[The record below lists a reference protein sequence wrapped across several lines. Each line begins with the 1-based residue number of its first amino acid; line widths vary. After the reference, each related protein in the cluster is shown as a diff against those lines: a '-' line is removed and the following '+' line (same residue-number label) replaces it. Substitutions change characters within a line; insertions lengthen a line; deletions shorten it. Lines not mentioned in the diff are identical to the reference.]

1 MPLCFSDLSRGH
13 VLVPFIWGLNPFF
26 FLSFFLP
33 SANVQMLLFI
43 ASLGWILPKALCST
57 PTSLLPVYW
66 RWPATYVILYELS
79 NSASFRLPAD
89 LLMFTERKKKKKAVI
104 VTRAWVNIVELLL
117 LQDGILMFS
126 AQFAYWLVG
135 WPWRKCTRTGI
146 DFIQLV
152 TNSSQPC
159 TGKKRA
165 SVRYT
170 PPHHL
175 PSPIQLFLLFI
186 GLYSEFSLKKT
197 MPSFMDERSRVCQNR
212 VI

>member
-1 MPLCFSDLSRGH
+1 MNPSQSPLQHPHLSAPCLLTLTCYIRYF
-13 VLVPFIWGLNPFF
+13 VWTLKQCQFQAACW
-26 FLSFFLP
+26 
-33 SANVQMLLFI
+33 SADVH
-43 ASLGWILPKALCST
+43 
-57 PTSLLPVYW
+57 
-66 RWPATYVILYELS
+66 RE
-79 NSASFRLPAD
+79 
-89 LLMFTERKKKKKAVI
+89 EKKKKAVI

-165 SVRYT
+165 SVSKRYT
-170 PPHHL
+170 PHTTSPVLFSYFYCSLGFTLSFLWRKQCHL
-175 PSPIQLFLLFI
+175 LWMR
-186 GLYSEFSLKKT
+186 GAEFVRTQWYKREVSICQRFNPTLMGKSK
-197 MPSFMDERSRVCQNR
+197 SSSSKCYWFML
-212 VI
+212 

>member
-1 MPLCFSDLSRGH
+1 
-13 VLVPFIWGLNPFF
+13 
-26 FLSFFLP
+26 
-33 SANVQMLLFI
+33 MLLFI

-165 SVRYT
+165 SVSKRYT
-170 PPHHL
+170 PHTTSPVLFSYFYCSLGFALSFLWRKQCHL
-175 PSPIQLFLLFI
+175 LWMR
-186 GLYSEFSLKKT
+186 GAEFVRTEWYKREVSICQRFNPTLMGKSKT
-197 MPSFMDERSRVCQNR
+197 SSSKCYWFML
-212 VI
+212 